1 MILVQRLNG
10 EEFIINAELIETI
23 EKCPDTLISLT
34 SGKKF
39 LVLDS
44 TDDIIGKVIEYRR
57 RVYNSAPIHSVAI
70 KARKE
75 PSLIE

>member
-10 EEFIINAELIETI
+10 EEIIINAELIETI

-44 TDDIIGKVIEYRR
+44 TEDIIDKVIEYRC

-70 KARKE
+70 KAKEE

>member
-10 EEFIINAELIETI
+10 EEIIINAELIETI

-44 TDDIIGKVIEYRR
+44 AEDIIDKVIVYRR
-57 RVYNSAPIHSVAI
+57 RVYNSAPIHSIVSEAD
-70 KARKE
+70 KE

>member
-10 EEFIINAELIETI
+10 EELIINAELIETI

-44 TDDIIGKVIEYRR
+44 SEDIIDKVIEYRR
-57 RVYNSAPIHSVAI
+57 RVYNSAPIHAVAA
-70 KARKE
+70 KEEKE
-75 PSLIE
+75 PSIFE